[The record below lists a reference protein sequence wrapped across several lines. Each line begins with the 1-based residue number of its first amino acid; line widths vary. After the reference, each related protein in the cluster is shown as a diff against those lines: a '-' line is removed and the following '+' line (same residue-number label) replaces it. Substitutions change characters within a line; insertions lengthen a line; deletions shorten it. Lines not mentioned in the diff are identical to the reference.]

1 VAEAPEGE
9 RHSRPVRTEPLP
21 SLTAAQKAQQEAANT
36 LLQYDR
42 MVELITTSV
51 RGARFQLRPHVIQ
64 ELNRISMHRLED
76 DAGRWRD
83 VGMAIGS
90 SRHVPPPPIEVPRY
104 IDELCDYVNERWRD
118 RSALHLAAYVMWR
131 LNWIH
136 PFVDGNGRTT
146 RALSYYVLCSKL
158 GFHIPG
164 VTTVPELVAENK
176 APYYKA
182 LEAADRA
189 SETGDIDVSQM
200 ERLLG
205 DLLAKQMVEALER
218 ASSPYGRNMDN
229 LAVVAEAPMR
239 QSHPKQLAQKPDAFS
254 VKLGALFGGLTL
266 LFFMALILLSVQ
278 GKSPPSDA
286 RFLIVIVLALSG
298 GLSAGFLGG
307 NASARGS
314 IPIPGA
320 KQHPLR
326 YAFAGG
332 AAVLIVLLVLGKLLF
347 L

>member
-1 VAEAPEGE
+1 M
-9 RHSRPVRTEPLP
+9 
-21 SLTAAQKAQQEAANT
+21 Q
-36 LLQYDR
+36 
-42 MVELITTSV
+42 
-51 RGARFQLRPHVIQ
+51 
-64 ELNRISMHRLED
+64 RLED

-239 QSHPKQLAQKPDAFS
+239 PPETAGAEAGRVFGQTRSSVRRLDAAVFH
-254 VKLGALFGGLTL
+254 GTY
-266 LFFMALILLSVQ
+266 
-278 GKSPPSDA
+278 SPQRTGQIA
-286 RFLIVIVLALSG
+286 TIRRALSHCHRASFVRWSFSR
-298 GLSAGFLGG
+298 LLGWQCECERKHTDPG
-307 NASARGS
+307 CQTTSVTLCFRRGS
-314 IPIPGA
+314 RCPDCTPR
-320 KQHPLR
+320 PW
-326 YAFAGG
+326 
-332 AAVLIVLLVLGKLLF
+332 
-347 L
+347 